1 MVDVGELVR
10 FTAGERTLR
19 LVMDI
24 AAALERYRIV
34 MEGPS
39 GVRLRKLNHI
49 KTIRGTTAIEGNT
62 LTEAQVTAVIAGKR
76 VAGSKRE
83 IDEVKGAHAAYSKV
97 EEFDPLQSK
106 ALLRAHALMTKDLVE
121 DSGKWRKCN
130 VGVFNARGVAMHH
143 APPWDQV
150 PFLIKDLF
158 AWLKRSKDTP
168 LVKSCI
174 FHFVF
179 ETIHPFQDGNGRMGR
194 LWQTVILGRWNKL
207 FYALPIEN
215 MVMCHQ
221 RRYYQTLHSAQQTG
235 DARVF
240 VDFMLDMILRTLK
253 AKGVR
258 SGELGSGKKK
268 VVRKGG
274 KKTADRLLEMMRANP
289 KITFAEM
296 VAALGISR
304 SAIQKHI
311 VHLKDAQLLRR
322 IGPDKGGEW
331 RVESGNSKE
340 GGAR

>member
-1 MVDVGELVR
+1 MVDISEIAR
-10 FTAGERTLR
+10 FTPGEKTLR
-19 LVMDI
+19 LVMGI
-24 AAALERYRIV
+24 AAALERYRID

-49 KTIRGTTAIEGNT
+49 RTIRGTTAIEGNT
-62 LTEAQVTAVIAGKR
+62 LTEAQVTDIIAGKR

-97 EEFDPLQSK
+97 GEFDPLSSRS
-106 ALLRAHALMTKDLVE
+106 LLRAHALMTKNLVE
-121 DSGKWRKCN
+121 DPGKWRKCN
-130 VGVFNARGVAMHH
+130 VGVFNARGEAMHH

-150 PFLIKDLF
+150 PFLMKDLF
-158 AWLKRSKDTP
+158 AWLRRSKETP

-194 LWQTVILGRWNKL
+194 LWQTVILGRWNRL
-207 FYALPIEN
+207 FHALPIEN
-215 MVMCHQ
+215 MVLCHQ
-221 RRYYQTLHSAQQTG
+221 RRYYQTLHAAQMSG

-253 AKGVR
+253 TKGEME
-258 SGELGSGKKK
+258 GGKKK

-274 KKTADRLLEMMRANP
+274 KKTADRIVEMIRRNP
-289 KITFAEM
+289 KVTFAEM
-296 VAALGISR
+296 VSVLGISR

-311 VHLKDAQLLRR
+311 ARLKDAQLISR

-331 RVESGNSKE
+331 RLETK
-340 GGAR
+340 A

>member
-24 AAALERYRIV
+24 AAALERYKIV
-34 MEGPS
+34 MEGPD

-49 KTIRGTTAIEGNT
+49 RTIRGTTAIEGNT

-97 EEFDPLQSK
+97 EEFDPLQPK
-106 ALLRAHALMTKDLVE
+106 ALLRAHGLMTEDLVE
-121 DSGKWRKCN
+121 DPGKWRKCN
-130 VGVFNARGVAMHH
+130 VGVFNARGEAMHH

-158 AWLKRSKDTP
+158 VWLKRSKDTL

-221 RRYYQTLHSAQQTG
+221 RRYYQTLHVAQQTG

-253 AKGVR
+253 ARGEAKG
-258 SGELGSGKKK
+258 GKKK

-274 KKTADRLLEMMRANP
+274 KKTADRLLEMIRANP

-296 VAALGISR
+296 VSALGISR
-304 SAIQKHI
+304 SAVQKHI

-331 RVESGNSKE
+331 KVE
-340 GGAR
+340 GAR